1 MAKPLETDI
10 TCADIEE
17 FLTTQDDFSLE
28 LQVYQAARSF
38 ELHASHG
45 GTYEDPVT
53 AKPRQYD
60 VRVAEEKS
68 VLRVDLAIECKSLRR
83 SCPLLISR
91 IPRTSEESFHEVVC
105 SFNRPFNIQDA
116 PTMNNANAK
125 AVRLKHMHS
134 LYAKHEFVGKSTAQV
149 ARHANGREFVSTDS
163 ATYEK
168 WSQALA
174 SAEDLIFDST
184 YRYQRM
190 AGDDCV
196 TAVLPLLVVTDDT
209 LWVVD
214 YGEDGKPVGK
224 PRLCEEALLY
234 VGREYSRPRN
244 ISFTISHL
252 HVYTKAGV
260 MKFLDRIKTDTD
272 LWETIFPLN
281 RLPKLN
287 RANRQEL
294 GITLRR

>member
-1 MAKPLETDI
+1 MAKPLDTDI

-28 LQVYQAARSF
+28 LQIYEAARSF
-38 ELHASHG
+38 ELQASHG

-53 AKPRQYD
+53 KKPRQYD
-60 VRVAEEKS
+60 VRVTAERS
-68 VLRVDLAIECKSLRR
+68 VLRIDLAIECKSLRR

-91 IPRTSEESFHEVVC
+91 IPRISEESFHEVVH
-105 SFNRPFNIQDA
+105 SFSRPFNPHEAFAIDNTHA
-116 PTMNNANAK
+116 D
-125 AVRLKHMHS
+125 AVRLKRAHS
-134 LYAKHEFVGKSTAQV
+134 LYSPQEFVGKSTAQV
-149 ARHANGREFVSTDS
+149 ARHAGSREFVSTDS

-184 YRYQRM
+184 YRCQRM
-190 AGDDCV
+190 GGDDCV
-196 TAVLPLLVVTDDT
+196 TSVLPLLVVSDDT

-224 PRLCEEALLY
+224 PRLCDEALLY

-252 HVYTKAGV
+252 HVYTKTGV
-260 MKFLDRIKTDTD
+260 MKFLDRIRTDGD
-272 LWETIFPLN
+272 LWETIFPAD
-281 RLPKLN
+281 RLPRLK
-287 RANRQEL
+287 RADRSEV
-294 GITLRR
+294 GIRLAL